1 MKWGLFI
8 FLAYALL
15 GLSCDS
21 STESSGTISAVKND
35 SISLWIRWAKDSSR
49 LDNIQKKKFLDK
61 AYQKTLELPDEAEKT
76 EALTRISFAHLV
88 SGDSL
93 RFKKANATL
102 LALSKKIQ
110 DHKAHGLAHWDLAD
124 FHKSKQPDSA
134 YYHYREAY
142 KQFSKANL
150 EGSIKDY
157 PARMLYAMAQIKERI
172 KDYVGAE
179 KEAIQAIELYKEFNS
194 LERLPGGYDMLAVIQ
209 NGLKKF
215 EKAQEYYLKSESY
228 FKSLA
233 PQKQF
238 EFKARNLNNVASTY
252 LRSGNYQKAS
262 ELFASLKEMDSLYEK
277 EPKLYAKTLTSSA
290 YSDFKNGNSKYNTLL
305 TQINRSSEILDSL
318 KESYELAR
326 NYEYGAAIWA
336 KAGDTTNAL
345 ESGLQAI
352 QIAKETEN
360 NDRLLTSLKLLTT
373 LDKQNAAAHAKAY
386 FDLNEKLQLQ
396 ERNIQDKFARIQM
409 ETDEIIE
416 EKEFLERRTA
426 LLGGIAMGL
435 LVLGVGIFTIISQRI
450 SNQRLKFKQKQQE
463 SNQEIYNL
471 MLAQHGKL
479 EEGKKSEQKRVSEEL
494 HDGILGQ
501 MLGIRLVLS
510 GLNERT
516 DATAIEQREEL
527 IGKLQELE
535 EEIRTISHELN
546 AAAYQ
551 KVHNFIISVKELI
564 QNVQRSSGII
574 TTFDYEED
582 FDWDRLKGDIKINT
596 YRIVQELLQ
605 NCVKHANCKT
615 ITVSFTKDKN
625 VLHLN
630 VADDGVGFESAK
642 GKRGIGLKNII
653 SRVKKLNATL
663 EFDSAPGKGTVV
675 GITIPNIDL
684 HKENPKVKDLR
695 TTMLKA

>member
-8 FLAYALL
+8 FLACTLL
-15 GLSCDS
+15 CLSCDS
-21 STESSGTISAVKND
+21 PTESSSAISTVKND
-35 SISLWIRWAKDSSR
+35 SISLWISWAQDSAALGKADKTALLNKAYNKTLQLQQGSYKTQKLADISYANLLLKDSI
-49 LDNIQKKKFLDK
+49 N
-61 AYQKTLELPDEAEKT
+61 
-76 EALTRISFAHLV
+76 
-88 SGDSL
+88 
-93 RFKKANATL
+93 FKKANAL
-102 LALSKKIQ
+102 LLKEAKLTQ
-110 DHKAHGLAHWDLAD
+110 DHYAHGMAHWDLAD
-124 FHKSKQPDSA
+124 FHKNKQQDSS
-134 YYHYREAY
+134 YYHFREAY
-142 KQFSKANL
+142 QQFILSDL
-150 EGSIKDY
+150 EGEKQDY
-157 PARMLYAMAQIKERI
+157 PGRMLLAMAAIKEDI

-179 KEAIQAIELYKEFNS
+179 KEAIKAIEIFKQYDS
-194 LERLPGGYDMLAVIQ
+194 DERLSKAYDVLATIQ
-209 NGLKKF
+209 SGLNKF
-215 EKAQEYYLKSESY
+215 DKALEYYDRSASY
-228 FKSLA
+228 FDGIPKEDW
-233 PQKQF
+233 F
-238 EFKARNLNNVASTY
+238 EFKTRNLNNVASTY
-252 LRSGNYQKAS
+252 LRSGDFQKAL
-262 ELFASLKEMDSLYEK
+262 EMFHSLENVDSLFEK
-277 EPKLYAKTLTSSA
+277 RPKLYAKALTSKA
-290 YSDFKNGNSKYNTLL
+290 YSDFKKGDNNFENHLR
-305 TQINRSSEILDSL
+305 QIEYSTRILDSL
-318 KESYELAR
+318 GANYESAR
-326 NYEYGAAIWA
+326 NFKYAAEVYA
-336 KAGDTTNAL
+336 KSGDTVNAL
-345 ESGLQAI
+345 ESGKQAVK
-352 QIAKETEN
+352 IAKETEN
-360 NDRLLTSLKLLTT
+360 NDRLLTSLELLTT